1 VSVDARV
8 GTRDET
14 GPGERP
20 KPAPLSWLLP
30 IRPLQVAVWE
40 FAGLAALLAIG
51 LDHVAEPLWITV
63 CVLAGLAFLATSIRI
78 SGRHLA
84 GWALI
89 WIGHRL
95 RRHDSRRD
103 SPDPLHHVAG
113 PVKVRQHVDRAGNR
127 FGVAEI
133 DGGWT
138 AIVRLTGSVTPDPDV
153 LTSILRDTYRRTD
166 IPLSTAQLLTWTVP
180 RDQGPAF
187 RVHWFAVRYRPEEAP
202 IAALARGGGE
212 LGALRG
218 TACAALGLMG
228 SLAEAG
234 YESTVLEAGE
244 LTEELRVSLGVER
257 QGVPAISDGW
267 RNWSAGATSQ
277 ACFAPRPR
285 QDISRALSLSVPGA
299 AFTACSYTLRRT
311 PAGKER
317 PEVTIRVG
325 SRGGGAR
332 LPRATELD
340 IRVVPL
346 HGRHAAAVR
355 RTLPLAL
362 EF

>member
-1 VSVDARV
+1 VSVDARI
-8 GTRDET
+8 GARGET
-14 GPGERP
+14 GRGERP
-20 KPAPLSWLLP
+20 EPAPLSWLLP
-30 IRPLQVAVWE
+30 IRPLQAAIWE
-40 FAGLAALLAIG
+40 IAGLAVLLALG
-51 LDHVAEPLWITV
+51 LDHVAQPVWITV
-63 CVLAGLAFLATSIRI
+63 CALAALAFLVTSIRL

-84 GWALI
+84 GWTLI

-95 RRHDSRRD
+95 RQHDNRRD
-103 SPDPLHHVAG
+103 SPDPLHRVAG
-113 PVKVRQHVDRAGNR
+113 PIRVRQHVDRAGNR

-138 AIVRLTGSVTPDPDV
+138 AIVRLTGSVTPDPAV
-153 LTSILRDTYRRTD
+153 LTSILRETYERTD
-166 IPLSTAQLLTWTVP
+166 IPLATAQLLTWTVP
-180 RDQGPAF
+180 AGQGPAF
-187 RVHWFAVRYRPEEAP
+187 RAHWFAVRYRPEDAP
-202 IAALARGGGE
+202 IAALARGGGD
-212 LGALRG
+212 LGALRS

-277 ACFAPRPR
+277 ACFAPRLR
-285 QDISRALSLSVPGA
+285 HDIARALTLSVPQA

-311 PAGKER
+311 PAGKVR

-325 SRGGGAR
+325 ARTGGSR
-332 LPRATELD
+332 LPNAAELD
-340 IRVVPL
+340 IPVVPL
-346 HGRHAAAVR
+346 HGRHAASVR
-355 RTLPLAL
+355 RSLPLAL
-362 EF
+362 D